1 VPVGLLSL
9 IAIYAYQ
16 YLVICITDNFI
27 YISVVTDRYM
37 SNSKNNQEL
46 FEILRV
52 KLNLSDGAA
61 IKEQSILDGIL
72 NNIRIDLLIEDE
84 DREIFVEVKSKASV
98 DAIARLVLLKEL
110 FRNSSRDM
118 SKTFFVVASK
128 VFSSDVEMIADQ
140 TGIKLVTIPRDIAH
154 PAQKYEY
161 QQDNIKVSSEKSW
174 RIISRLLKDKMT
186 SIRQL
191 SIIEKVSYGWA
202 HATIK
207 SLLNQK
213 IAIKNVNYVSITDTN
228 KLLNG
233 VAWERPFENLF
244 LGEIN
249 IEYDDAFEAAQELS
263 QILKNK
269 EVKFS
274 FTSYTAA
281 GLYTGYA
288 IRHDI
293 VYIYLEK
300 NDVDFF
306 KEVFGVSDGQGIKA
320 RIYVPDRDVFS
331 DVREKEGIQIASPS
345 QTLLDL
351 AGLGY
356 GGRDITKAMVEKYA
370 TL

>member
-1 VPVGLLSL
+1 MPS
-9 IAIYAYQ
+9 
-16 YLVICITDNFI
+16 
-27 YISVVTDRYM
+27 
-37 SNSKNNQEL
+37 SKNNKEL

-52 KLNLSDGAA
+52 KLNLSDGAV
-61 IKEQSILDGIL
+61 IKEQPVLDDML
-72 NNIRIDLLIEDE
+72 SNIRIDLLIEDG

-98 DAIARLVLLKEL
+98 DAIARLVLLREL
-110 FRNSSRDM
+110 FRGMNRDLPNI
-118 SKTFFVVASK
+118 FFVIASK
-128 VFSSDVEMIADQ
+128 VFSSEVEMLANQ
-140 TGIKLVTIPRDIAH
+140 TGIKLITIPRDIEH

-161 QQDNIKVSSEKSW
+161 QQGNIKVSSEKSW

-207 SLLNQK
+207 SMLNQK
-213 IAIKNVNYVSITDTN
+213 IVTKKANYVSIVDTN

-244 LGEIN
+244 LSEIN

-263 QILKNK
+263 QMLKNK
-269 EVKFS
+269 GIKFS

-288 IRHDI
+288 VRHDT
-293 VYIYLEK
+293 VYLYLEK

-306 KEVFGVSDGQGIKA
+306 MNIFGVPDGQGIKA
-320 RIYVPDRDVFS
+320 RIYAPDRDVFS
-331 DVREKEGIQIASPS
+331 GAREKEGIQIASPS

-356 GGRDITKAMVEKYA
+356 GGREITKAMVEKYA